1 MYFICLSSSI
11 HVVEKVKDKDFK
23 LEMTWVGKQTNGM
36 HKVVNQVLYDEA
48 VAYGLKSVNDDDDDQ
63 D

>member
-1 MYFICLSSSI
+1 MNFISLFSSI

-23 LEMTWVGKQTNGM
+23 LEMTWVGAETSGK
-36 HKVVNQVLYDEA
+36 HRVVDEQDYNEA

>member
-1 MYFICLSSSI
+1 M
-11 HVVEKVKDKDFK
+11 VEKVKDKDFK

-36 HKVVNQVLYDEA
+36 HKVVSQVLYDEA